1 MHYRYFSQ
9 NSINFILFLPNRSQ
23 DPPQKK
29 KKKKSSQEYTNI
41 MSYFIFY

>member
-9 NSINFILFLPNRSQ
+9 NSINFILFLPIRSQ

-29 KKKKSSQEYTNI
+29 KKKKRFPGDYK
-41 MSYFIFY
+41 